1 MLQLEELSRP
11 NVSLALNYTLR
22 SFPAIAIRSIIL
34 ALSDENS
41 RCSLK
46 NVTMIAFLVD
56 MFEHFGRDS

>member
-34 ALSDENS
+34 ALSDKIPDVHYRMLLS
-41 RCSLK
+41 
-46 NVTMIAFLVD
+46 
-56 MFEHFGRDS
+56 